1 MMMDVQTAH
10 ASKWDAPSGY
20 VKASDWVNEW
30 YFNEAVPINTA
41 QAFSINYLIQSA
53 R

>member
-1 MMMDVQTAH
+1 MMMDIQLAH
-10 ASKWDAPSGY
+10 SSKWDAPSGY
-20 VKASDWVNEW
+20 AKPQDWVNEW
-30 YFNEAVPINTA
+30 YFNESTPINTE